1 MKKII
6 LFLMLFCLSMAAYPG
21 VSSQW
26 IRWASISPNG
36 DKIAFTNGGDLY
48 LVDAAGGK
56 AELLTIHEADE
67 FHPVWSP
74 DGSQIAFASDRH
86 GNLDVFVAPA
96 SGGKARRLTWHSA
109 DEIPYTFT
117 PDGGEVIFGAARL
130 DDSLHRQFPSSY
142 LPEVYR
148 VPAAG
153 GAVTQV
159 WTIPAEEVRVS
170 RDGSKWIYHDKKG
183 GENDWRK
190 HHTSSVT
197 RDIWVYDKKAGKHTR
212 LTTFSGEDRN
222 PVFAPGEKSIYYLSE
237 KSGSFNVRRL
247 DPAHPEKSEAVTS
260 FREHPVRFLSIDN
273 SGILCF
279 THHGD
284 LYTLKPGS
292 EPVRVEVRID
302 SPRKSNDGK
311 LIPVAGKV
319 REMAVSPDG
328 KEIAYIVRGE
338 VFVTATDRK
347 MHRRITNT
355 PGAERF
361 VSFTPDGKAVVYA
374 AERNGH
380 WGIYKTLKTDSR
392 EKYFHAATVVKEE
405 PLLVNDADNYMPRIS
420 PDGREMAYIENR
432 RVLKIRNLAT
442 KKSRVLF
449 TEKELFYMGDGDQY
463 FRWSPD
469 SRWLLVEYSPRLANT
484 EVVLLKA
491 DGTEKMMNLTRS
503 GYHDIRPRW
512 TGGGELM
519 LWFSNRHG
527 LRAYANSGAV
537 QRDVYALYFTRK
549 AWERANLSK
558 DELSLAKESEEKEKK
573 QEDQKD
579 KKKAAKPEEEKSA
592 KSLAFDWDGLD
603 ERKKRLTIHSS
614 FLGDAV
620 LSKDGETLYYLAR
633 FEKGLNLWSTELRT
647 RKTAMVMALGAR
659 SGSLTWDN
667 DKKNLYLLADGNM
680 SKLELQ
686 KKSKKPVHIGGEIT
700 FDESVERREMFA
712 HVWERTNAMFYE
724 TGFHGADWEALRKA
738 YEPKLTAVGNDREF
752 AELLSE
758 MLGEL
763 NVSHCGAR
771 YRSGDDAGDQ
781 TASLGIF
788 YDYGYNGGGFKITEI
803 MRNGPL
809 DTAEFNLKP
818 GMVIREI
825 NGVPLKKNT
834 DRARYLNRLAGK
846 FTALTVFDPEKEKSF
861 KITVKPISRGRE
873 AVLLYER
880 WVRLNRDEVVEK
892 SNGRFGY
899 VHIPGMSDGSY
910 RRVYEKAMGRF
921 YDCDGLI
928 VDTRFNG
935 GGDLVGDI
943 TMFLSG
949 EKFMTYAVEKR
960 DLGYEPNYRWTRAHV
975 AMVNEA
981 NYSDGHCFACAYKDL
996 GIGKLIGMPVPGTC
1010 SFAGWEMLQN
1020 GTVLWGSIPV
1030 SAKNKAGEWLENNQ
1044 TVPDVVVKNMPGVI
1058 DKGRDQQLEAAIRIL
1073 TEMTGK
1079 KTSEE

>member
-6 LFLMLFCLSMAAYPG
+6 PFLMLFCLCLAVYPG
-21 VSSQW
+21 VGSQW
-26 IRWASISPNG
+26 IRWASISPDG
-36 DKIAFTNGGDLY
+36 DNIAFSNGGDLY

-56 AELLTIHEADE
+56 AELLTIHEADD

-74 DGSQIAFASDRH
+74 DGKYIAFASDRH
-86 GNLDVFVAPA
+86 GNLDVFIVRA

-109 DEIPYTFT
+109 DEIPYAFT
-117 PDGGEVIFGAARL
+117 PDGGQVIFGAPRL
-130 DDSLHRQFPSSY
+130 DDYRHRQFPTAY

-153 GAVTQV
+153 GPVSQV
-159 WTIPAEEVRVS
+159 WTIPAEEVRIS
-170 RDGSKWIYHDKKG
+170 RDGSTFIYHDKKG
-183 GENDWRK
+183 GENYWRK

-197 RDIWVYDKKAGKHTR
+197 RDIWTYNPKTGKHSRITS
-212 LTTFSGEDRN
+212 FKGEDRN
-222 PVFAPGEKSIYYLSE
+222 PVFAPGDRSIYYLSE
-237 KSGSFNVRRL
+237 ESGAFNVHRL
-247 DPAHPEKSEAVTS
+247 DLARPEKSEAVTG
-260 FREHPVRFLSIDN
+260 FKQHPVRFLSIDN
-273 SGILCF
+273 TGTLCF

-284 LYTLKPGS
+284 LYTMKPGS
-292 EPVRVEVRID
+292 EPVPVDVRID
-302 SPRKSNDGK
+302 TPRKNNDDQ
-311 LIPVAGKV
+311 LIPVSGKV
-319 REMAVSPDG
+319 REMAASPDG

-338 VFVTATDRK
+338 VFVAATERK
-347 MHRRITNT
+347 MFRRITNT

-374 AERNGH
+374 AERNGR
-380 WGIYKTLKTDSR
+380 WGIYKTLKRDSR

-420 PDGREMAYIENR
+420 PSGREMAFIENR
-432 RVLKIRNLAT
+432 RVLKIMNLAT
-442 KKSRVLF
+442 KKSRVLL
-449 TEKELFYMGDGDQY
+449 TDKELFYMGDGDQY

-491 DGTEKMMNLTRS
+491 DGTEKMKNLTRS

-512 TGGGELM
+512 TAGGAMM

-549 AWERANLSK
+549 AWDRANLSK
-558 DELSLAKESEEKEKK
+558 DEWSLLKESEEKEKT
-573 QEDQKD
+573 QEDDKD
-579 KKKAAKPEEEKSA
+579 KKKAKKPAEEKSVKA
-592 KSLAFDWDGLD
+592 LAFEWDGLE
-603 ERKKRLTIHSS
+603 ERRKRLTIHSS
-614 FLGDAV
+614 FLGDAA

-647 RKTAMVMALGAR
+647 RKTAMVIQLGAR
-659 SGSLTWDN
+659 SGSLTWDKE
-667 DKKNLYLLADGNM
+667 KKTLYLLADGNIY
-680 SKLELQ
+680 KIDPE

-700 FDESVERREMFA
+700 FDESAERREMFA

-724 TGFHGADWEALRKA
+724 TGFHGADWTALRGA
-738 YEPKLTAVGNDREF
+738 YEPKLPAVGNDREF

-771 YRSGDDAGDQ
+771 YRSDGDAGDQ

-788 YDYGYNGGGFKITEI
+788 HDYDFRGPGLRITEVL
-803 MRNGPL
+803 RNGPL
-809 DTAEFNLKP
+809 DKAEFSLKP
-818 GMVIREI
+818 GMVIREV
-825 NGVPLKKNT
+825 NGVTIERDT
-834 DRARYLNRLAGK
+834 DQARYLNRLAGK
-846 FTALTVFDPEKEKSF
+846 FTALTIIDPEKEQSF
-861 KITVKPISRGRE
+861 QITVKPVSLDRE

-880 WVRLNRDEVVEK
+880 WVRMNTDEVIKK
-892 SNGRFGY
+892 SEGRFGY